1 MLGEN
6 NSYPKHRHP
15 TSKQADMLVY
25 VGMPENL
32 NAPCQCVIYPML
44 CSVADKMKQKN
55 RSISTSRLTASSCPN
70 EIARSRRRI
79 VLNAWPLL
87 TCYPKTKVPPGRL
100 KVSWL
105 FRHFRTVMFARLPVY
120 ICVFLNFL
128 SSFFGWNCW
137 ALSPV

>member
-1 MLGEN
+1 
-6 NSYPKHRHP
+6 
-15 TSKQADMLVY
+15 
-25 VGMPENL
+25 
-32 NAPCQCVIYPML
+32 ML

-79 VLNAWPLL
+79 VPNAWSLL
-87 TCYPKTKVPPGRL
+87 TCYPKTKVPPGKL

-105 FRHFRTVMFARLPVY
+105 FRHFRTVMFALLPVY

-137 ALSPV
+137 ALSPASSSSGTNTSKTSQEDPIPAKPVAALSAAESHSRPAVSP